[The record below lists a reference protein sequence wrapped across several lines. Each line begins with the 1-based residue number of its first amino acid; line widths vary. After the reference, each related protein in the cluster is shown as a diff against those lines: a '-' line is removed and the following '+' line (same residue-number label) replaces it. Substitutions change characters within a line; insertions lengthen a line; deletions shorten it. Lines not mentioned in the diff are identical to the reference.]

1 MRQLRLSATANADY
15 LSCQRQYQ
23 LKYIFDLTA
32 DKDKDSTR
40 VGGTW
45 HRCHELLELA
55 AGLTCP
61 DCIQHEEIRPNCYVC
76 GGTGYVLVDPMDRVA
91 RYLTQAYSTVPDNKT
106 RDDWELERTTLLYSL
121 AGWRWLY
128 ADEEKR
134 WETIS
139 PEVKFEV
146 PVINPTTGHK
156 VPKAVFVGKIDRLVR
171 DRSTGLVYVW
181 ERKSTGMSIKSA
193 DYWDGL
199 VQGDQIS
206 GYLYGG
212 RYAQKCG
219 MLRTY
224 GINPEDPPI
233 HGAFVDVWRKPE
245 IGPKRIPKADF
256 KILVDTGKYCG
267 TEIAVIPDVAD
278 GETTFETS
286 EMFGARL
293 LADIAERPEFYF
305 AQREVSRTDHELVG
319 FQERLFRIAKQI
331 RAVEKGDLWVCNMQ
345 ACCSKWQC
353 EFLSLCRSGIQI
365 TLGEAPAGYRLRHP
379 PVEEVNLNG

>member
-23 LKYIFDLTA
+23 LKYVFDLTA

-55 AGLTCP
+55 AGITCP
-61 DCIQHEEIRPNCYVC
+61 DCIRHEEIRSNCYVC
-76 GGTGYVLVDPMDRVA
+76 GGTGYVLEDPMDRVA
-91 RYLTQAYSTVPDNKT
+91 RYLTHAYATVPDNKT
-106 RDDWELERTTLLYSL
+106 ADEWELERTTLLYSL

-128 ADEEKR
+128 ADEESR
-134 WETIS
+134 WEVIS

-146 PVINPTTGHK
+146 PVINPTTGRK

-171 DRSTGLVYVW
+171 DRNTGLVYVW
-181 ERKSTGMSIKSA
+181 ERKSTGMSIKSE
-193 DYWDGL
+193 DYWAGL

-224 GINPEDPPI
+224 GIGPDDPPI

-245 IGPKRIPKADF
+245 IGPKRVTKADI
-256 KILVDTGKYCG
+256 KTLAETGMYCG
-267 TEIAVIPDVAD
+267 TAISAIPNAGGDAII
-278 GETTFETS
+278 ETP

-305 AQREVSRTDHELVG
+305 AQREVSRTDHELAG

-331 RAVEKGDLWVCNMQ
+331 RSVERGGWWCQNLQ
-345 ACCSKWQC
+345 ACQAKWAC
-353 EFLSLCRSGIQI
+353 EFLSLCRSGTQI
-365 TLGEAPAGYRLRHP
+365 TPGEAPPPGYRLIHP
-379 PVEEVNLNG
+379 KPEEVELA